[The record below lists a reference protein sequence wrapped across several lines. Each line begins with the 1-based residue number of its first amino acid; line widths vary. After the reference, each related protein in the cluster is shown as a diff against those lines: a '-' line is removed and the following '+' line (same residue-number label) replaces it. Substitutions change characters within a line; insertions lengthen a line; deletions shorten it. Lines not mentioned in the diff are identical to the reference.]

1 MTDQNTNN
9 QGGPPSQMDIIM
21 RERLAT
27 LEANQQF
34 HRDTLAEIS
43 SSLREVVR
51 TQSMLTAQKG
61 DISR

>member
-1 MTDQNTNN
+1 MTEQDSGNR
-9 QGGPPSQMDIIM
+9 QGGSQMDAIM

-34 HRDTLAEIS
+34 HRDTITEIS

-51 TQSMLTAQKG
+51 TQSMLTAQKN
-61 DISR
+61 DIAK